1 VKNKDA
7 ERSTRLQSSNQ
18 RRKMLRQE
26 YGDLFDAISALLF
39 REDPIGINYD
49 SNNDEYESEVAT
61 ILLRL
66 KDCQSETDVVSIVHQ
81 EFTRW
86 FSLHTA
92 GALEKYSTVGT
103 KIWNLWQIHISKYN
117 GAPND

>member
-7 ERSTRLQSSNQ
+7 GRVARLQSLKEQ
-18 RRKMLRQE
+18 RHVLRQE

-39 REDPIGINYD
+39 REDPLGINYD
-49 SNNDEYESEVAT
+49 SNNDKYESEVGT
-61 ILLRL
+61 ILPRL
-66 KDCQSETDVVSIVHQ
+66 KDCQSETDVISMVHQ

-86 FSLHTA
+86 FSFDTA

-103 KIWNLWQIHISKYN
+103 EIWNLWQIHISKYN